1 MHSKS
6 YPPSFVDRLMGFV
19 HGLPV
24 PYLLTYFLL
33 FVLDSALF
41 HIVAWADGWLPPY
54 QFSRL
59 ALMFPMWL
67 WGPLAIMT
75 YLNSVSLEAL
85 TNFRPLLDMTDG
97 ALARLKYEFTIMP
110 ARAVIISSVVWTI
123 VYIVFTALAL
133 QAMYA
138 AYAFG
143 RLAEVSIIFRGWI
156 SFFIG
161 SAFYYHT
168 IRQLRLVNRTVRMVK
183 QFDLFQLEPV
193 YAFSALTSR
202 TAVAWVILI
211 SLTLLTAPI
220 QAAPFPTL
228 ALLVVQLVLGIAAFV
243 LPLRIVNSRLVG
255 EKRRLLAELDLR
267 VKGTLASLH
276 RCFDDN
282 TLAEVAQLNSA
293 IVGLNAERDILTKI
307 PTWPWRAGML
317 TGFLSIVV
325 LPIML
330 FILQLVLARW
340 FGS

>member
-1 MHSKS
+1 MHSKP

-19 HGLPV
+19 QRLPV

-33 FVLDSALF
+33 FLFDSALF
-41 HIVAWADGWLPPY
+41 HVVAWVDGWLPAY
-54 QFSRL
+54 QFSKF
-59 ALMFPMWL
+59 ALMFPLWL
-67 WGPLAIMT
+67 WGPLAIVT
-75 YLNSVSLEAL
+75 YLNSVSVEAL
-85 TNFRPLLDMTDG
+85 TNFRPLVEIPDETLG
-97 ALARLKYEFTIMP
+97 RLKYELTTMP
-110 ARAVIISSVVWTI
+110 ARGVLISGAVWTI
-123 VYIVFTALAL
+123 VYVVFTSLAL
-133 QAMYA
+133 ESMYA
-138 AYAFG
+138 AYGFG
-143 RLAEVSIIFRGWI
+143 QLAEVTNIVRGWV

-168 IRQLRLVNRTVRMVK
+168 IRQLILVNRTVRMVK

-202 TAVAWVILI
+202 TGVSWVILI

-228 ALLVVQLVLGIAAFV
+228 ALLVAQLVLGIAAFA
-243 LPLRIVNSRLVG
+243 LPLRTVNSRLVS
-255 EKRRLLAELDLR
+255 EKRRLLADLDRR
-267 VKGTLASLH
+267 VKATLASLH
-276 RCFDDN
+276 RCLDDQS
-282 TLAEVAQLNSA
+282 LAEVAQLNGA
-293 IVGLNAERDILTKI
+293 MAGLNAERDILTKI

-340 FGS
+340 FGT

>member
-1 MHSKS
+1 MNSKP
-6 YPPSFVDRLMGFV
+6 YPPSFVDGLMGFV
-19 HGLPV
+19 RRLPV

-33 FVLDSALF
+33 FLFESALF
-41 HIVAWADGWLPPY
+41 HIVAWVDGWLPAY
-54 QFSRL
+54 RFSGF
-59 ALMFPMWL
+59 ALTFPLWL

-85 TNFRPLLDMTDG
+85 TNFRPLMDIPDEAMR
-97 ALARLKYEFTIMP
+97 RLNYEFTTMP
-110 ARAVIISSVVWTI
+110 ARGVIISGSIWTI
-123 VYIVFTALAL
+123 VYVVFTYLAL
-133 QAMYA
+133 DSMFAVYG
-138 AYAFG
+138 FG
-143 RLAEVSIIFRGWI
+143 RLAEVTNVVRGWI
-156 SFFIG
+156 PFFIG
-161 SAFYYHT
+161 SALYYHT
-168 IRQLRLVNRTVRMVK
+168 IRQLRLVNRTMRMVK

-202 TAVAWVILI
+202 TGVSWVILI

-228 ALLVVQLVLGIAAFV
+228 ALLVAQLVLGIAAFV
-243 LPLRIVNSRLVG
+243 LPLRTVNSRLVA
-255 EKRRLLAELDLR
+255 EKRRLLAELDQR

-282 TLAEVAQLNSA
+282 ALAEVALLNSA
-293 IVGLNAERDILTKI
+293 IIGLNAERDILTKI

-317 TGFLSIVV
+317 TGFLSIVI

>member
-1 MHSKS
+1 MNAPL

-19 HGLPV
+19 QRLPI
-24 PYLLTYFLL
+24 PYPLTYFLL
-33 FVLDSALF
+33 FLFDSALVHVF
-41 HIVAWADGWLPPY
+41 AWVDGWLPAY
-54 QFSRL
+54 QFSRF

-85 TNFRPLLDMTDG
+85 ANFRPLIDIPDDTMR
-97 ALARLKYEFTIMP
+97 RLQYEFTTMP
-110 ARAVIISSVVWTI
+110 ARAVLLSSVLWTI
-123 VYIVFTALAL
+123 VYVVFTVLAL
-133 QAMYA
+133 DSMYA
-138 AYAFG
+138 AYGFG
-143 RLAEVSIIFRGWI
+143 RLAEAANVVRGWI

-161 SAFYYHT
+161 SALYYHT

-202 TAVAWVILI
+202 TAVSWVILI

-220 QAAPFPTL
+220 QAAPVPTF
-228 ALLVVQLVLGIAAFV
+228 ALLVAQLVLAIAAFV
-243 LPLRIVNSRLVG
+243 LPLRIVNSRLVA
-255 EKRRLLAELDLR
+255 EKRRLLAELDQR

-282 TLAEVAQLNSA
+282 TLAEVGQLNSA
-293 IVGLNAERDILTKI
+293 IAGLNAERDILIKI

-330 FILQLVLARW
+330 FVLQLVFARW
-340 FGS
+340 FGG

>member
-1 MHSKS
+1 
-6 YPPSFVDRLMGFV
+6 MGFV
-19 HGLPV
+19 QRLPV
-24 PYLLTYFLL
+24 PFLFTYFLL
-33 FVLDSALF
+33 FLFDSALF
-41 HIVAWADGWLPPY
+41 HIVAWVDGWLPAY
-54 QFSRL
+54 QFSRF
-59 ALMFPMWL
+59 ALMFPLWL

-75 YLNSVSLEAL
+75 YLNSVSVEAL
-85 TNFRPLLDMTDG
+85 TNFRPLVDIPDETLG
-97 ALARLKYEFTIMP
+97 RLKHEFTTLP
-110 ARAVIISSVVWTI
+110 PRAVIISGAVWTI
-123 VYIVFTALAL
+123 VYVVFTSLAL
-133 QAMYA
+133 ESMYA
-138 AYAFG
+138 AYGFG
-143 RLAEVSIIFRGWI
+143 RLAEVTNMVRGWL
-156 SFFIG
+156 SFSIG

-202 TAVAWVILI
+202 TGVSWVILI

-243 LPLRIVNSRLVG
+243 LPLRTVNSRLVA
-255 EKRRLLAELDLR
+255 EKRRLLAELDQR
-267 VKGTLASLH
+267 VKRTLASLH

-282 TLAEVAQLNSA
+282 GLAEVAQLNSV

-340 FGS
+340 LGS